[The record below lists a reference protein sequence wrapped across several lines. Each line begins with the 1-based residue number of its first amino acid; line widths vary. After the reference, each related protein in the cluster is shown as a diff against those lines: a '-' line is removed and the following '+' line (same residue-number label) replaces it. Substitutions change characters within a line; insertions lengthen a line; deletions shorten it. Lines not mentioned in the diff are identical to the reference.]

1 MTEDE
6 KYALDADY
14 RKRIKRAESLIRLKN
29 NPDFQVVFGE
39 YLFGSE
45 LEQLTK
51 SWIQTKNKESRNQLK
66 HLLNVKFMLD
76 NIEGNF
82 LALKQEYSD
91 FLKNYF

>member
-14 RKRIKRAESLIRLKN
+14 RNRIKRAESLIRLRN
-29 NPDFQVVFGE
+29 NPDFQTVFGE

-76 NIEGNF
+76 NIEENF

-91 FLKNYF
+91 FLKNYL

>member
-6 KYALDADY
+6 KYTLDADY
-14 RKRIKRAESLIRLKN
+14 RNRIKHAEALIRLKN
-29 NPDFQVVFGE
+29 NPDFQTVFGE

-76 NIEGNF
+76 NIEENF

-91 FLKNYF
+91 FLKNYL

>member
-1 MTEDE
+1 MTEEE
-6 KYALDADY
+6 KYELDEDY

-29 NPDFQVVFGE
+29 NLDYQLVFND

-45 LEQLTK
+45 LEHLTK

-76 NIEGNF
+76 NIEENF

-91 FLKNYF
+91 FLKNYL